1 MAELQEMINI
11 VSNAGLLIV
20 IAGIFF
26 YDIWKDRKKK
36 DPVEQLLCKIQ
47 ADISDRT
54 DIMELNKKQDTLI
67 KSTNQALEHSNQVTK
82 EVISA
87 VNALNS
93 TIRSQGEAMQ
103 NQTSLIREQTLF
115 IQGLEQ
121 RNMESKERMEALSE
135 LINKTFTRVERIG
148 DDVKDI
154 KFHSNQPRK

>member
-1 MAELQEMINI
+1 MAELQEIINI
-11 VSNAGLLIV
+11 ISNAGLLIV

-26 YDIWKDRKKK
+26 YDIWKERKKK
-36 DPVEQLLCKIQ
+36 DPMENLLCKIQ
-47 ADISDRT
+47 EDLSDRS
-54 DIMELNKKQDTLI
+54 DIIKLTQKQDTLI
-67 KSTNQALEHSNQVTK
+67 KSTTQALEHSNQVTK

-103 NQTSLIREQTLF
+103 NQTGLIREQTLF

-121 RNMESKERMEALSE
+121 RNMESKDRMEALSE

-148 DDVKDI
+148 DDVQDI
-154 KFHSNQPRK
+154 KFQANQTRK